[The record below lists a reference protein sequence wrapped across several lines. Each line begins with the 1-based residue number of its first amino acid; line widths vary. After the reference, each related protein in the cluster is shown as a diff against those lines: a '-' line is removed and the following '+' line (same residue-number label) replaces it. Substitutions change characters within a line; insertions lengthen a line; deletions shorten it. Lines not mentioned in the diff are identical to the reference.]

1 MWSKNVLASTNI
13 ILRHSLK
20 INDYEV
26 YLYKLYDYKSI
37 SY

>member
-1 MWSKNVLASTNI
+1 MSLTSTNI

-20 INDYEV
+20 IKDYEV
-26 YLYKLYDYKSI
+26 YFYKLYDYKSI